1 MYAIKCPYGIS
12 VPTANITDHL
22 DSKKGYECT
31 RIGETIQLTLQY
43 NMFLLGER
51 YNHTGPACLIFVSV
65 FVYCILLY

>member
-43 NMFLLGER
+43 NMFYWEKDITIPDQL
-51 YNHTGPACLIFVSV
+51 V
-65 FVYCILLY
+65 